1 VTAASYLRE
10 PHVHADLLAFT
21 AEDDIWL
28 APLDGGRAWRVSAD
42 EVEVG
47 WPRFSP
53 DGAHIAWTSWRDGNP
68 EVYLAAT
75 AGGGSERVSYWSDS
89 QTRCRGWTPSGG
101 APAREGNR
109 TRT

>member
-53 DGAHIAWTSWRDGNP
+53 DGAKICFTSD
-68 EVYLAAT
+68 
-75 AGGGSERVSYWSDS
+75 AGGGDRFDHRVKER
-89 QTRCRGWTPSGG
+89 RHLC
-101 APAREGNR
+101 
-109 TRT
+109 